1 MVNAEQ
7 DRVRQII
14 EDGVLGDIG
23 GRRFGFNEW
32 DKTIGPVDYRDPDKP
47 KIPVTG
53 PDLGHSAARGGQCYD
68 QFLG

>member
-1 MVNAEQ
+1 MVNTEQ

-14 EDGVLGDIG
+14 EDGVIG
-23 GRRFGFNEW
+23 GRQFGFNDW
-32 DKTIGPVDYRDPDKP
+32 NKTIGPMDYGDPDKP
-47 KIPVTG
+47 KMPVTG

>member
-1 MVNAEQ
+1 MGKAEQ

-14 EDGVLGDIG
+14 EDGVLGNIG
-23 GRRFGFNEW
+23 GRQFSFNER
-32 DKTIGPVDYRDPDKP
+32 DKTIGPMDYRDPDGP

-53 PDLGHSAARGGQCYD
+53 PDLGHSAAIGGQCYD